1 MKNMLS
7 VVILSALC
15 SFSVNATQCEGY
27 VDKLYKLS
35 NGKVKVSLAQFS
47 NTYDIKDES
56 DLILITNAALANKIL
71 KLSVVEMDGSVI
83 TNSNANCGDNDADD
97 GWGDTVWSTE
107 NDNNNNKNYH
117 HTGFLRCFII

>member
-56 DLILITNAALANKIL
+56 DLILITNAIL
-71 KLSVVEMDGSVI
+71 PKVI
-83 TNSNANCGDNDADD
+83 FNTKGKDELFRSISKTFTRI
-97 GWGDTVWSTE
+97 W
-107 NDNNNNKNYH
+107 
-117 HTGFLRCFII
+117 